1 MLGAVKSS
9 PSACC
14 CCCCSAVCGSPDKRN
29 WGQWGGNC
37 HWDEHQAP
45 PPIQSTITTP
55 NQSYTKVS
63 RICSVTIPPLKKSLI
78 SAQTFDDN
86 IFRGSSCR
94 VCLGPFLGKVYLADF
109 YFLAL
114 SIHGCGEKDREE
126 GGRLKVWLQVR
137 GGEEEREGDPVALRK
152 EGRKKYRDVVFVC
165 ITLNLM
171 WINTNAINE
180 IQKLVNRSTS
190 SMVSSPEK
198 KYFP

>member
-9 PSACC
+9 PSAC

-63 RICSVTIPPLKKSLI
+63 RICSVAIPPLKKSLI
-78 SAQTFDDN
+78 SAQSFDDN
-86 IFRGSSCR
+86 IFRGSSCK

-137 GGEEEREGDPVALRK
+137 GGSGGGSSGFAERGEGK
-152 EGRKKYRDVVFVC
+152 NIG
-165 ITLNLM
+165 M
-171 WINTNAINE
+171 WF
-180 IQKLVNRSTS
+180 L
-190 SMVSSPEK
+190 
-198 KYFP
+198 FGLH

>member
-1 MLGAVKSS
+1 MLMLGAVKSS
-9 PSACC
+9 PSAC

-78 SAQTFDDN
+78 SIQSFDDD

-126 GGRLKVWLQVR
+126 GGRLKVWLQVG
-137 GGEEEREGDPVALRK
+137 GGEEE
-152 EGRKKYRDVVFVC
+152 GRGGRGSSGFAERGEARN
-165 ITLNLM
+165 IGM
-171 WINTNAINE
+171 WFLFGLHKTWCG
-180 IQKLVNRSTS
+180 
-190 SMVSSPEK
+190 
-198 KYFP
+198 